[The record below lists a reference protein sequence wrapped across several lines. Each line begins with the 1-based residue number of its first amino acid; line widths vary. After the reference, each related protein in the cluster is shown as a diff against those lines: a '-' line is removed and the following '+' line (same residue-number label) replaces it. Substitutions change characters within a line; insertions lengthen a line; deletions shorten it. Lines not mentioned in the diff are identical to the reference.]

1 MLHATSGVFVR
12 GILVRLRD
20 PRLILFLTS
29 DHRVRSEACVFLSC
43 TYGMVPW
50 SIDPDA
56 WRLA

>member
-1 MLHATSGVFVR
+1 MR